1 MRRIECT
8 VQFQIFAGVLTT
20 TTTALPMKFSVEQDD
35 ELVTFTL
42 KEPRLDSTTAP
53 EVKSELLILL
63 QEGIK
68 AIIIDLSNVEFC
80 DSQGLSA
87 LLLAHRQMKESEGF
101 VLLVGVNENVR
112 NLLRISQ
119 IEYLFEF
126 HDTVEAAVAS
136 LEG

>member
-1 MRRIECT
+1 
-8 VQFQIFAGVLTT
+8 
-20 TTTALPMKFSVEQDD
+20 MKFSVEQDD

-42 KEPRLDSTTAP
+42 KEPRLDSATAP

-87 LLLAHRQMKESEGF
+87 LLLANRQMKETEGF
-101 VLLVGVNENVR
+101 VLLVGVNVNVR

-126 HDTVEAAVAS
+126 FDTLEAAVAS
-136 LEG
+136 LAD